1 MCYANIRYSQE
12 PKQFPDSARPIP
24 LGPFPLP
31 VEVRNLI
38 EHGNI
43 EGRQRSDGGDEQQE
57 AKPFPGP
64 EDEGDEV
71 ERNFPVPVEIRN
83 IIHQV
88 ELQRIYSFFNNI
100 H

>member
-1 MCYANIRYSQE
+1 MQE
-12 PKQFPDSARPIP
+12 LKPFPEGARPIP

-43 EGRQRSDGGDEQQE
+43 EGRQRPNGGNEQQE
-57 AKPFPGP
+57 AKPFPDP
-64 EDEGDEV
+64 EDDSEET
-71 ERNFPVPVEIRN
+71 ERNFPVPMEIRN

-88 ELQRIYSFFNNI
+88 R
-100 H
+100 

>member
-1 MCYANIRYSQE
+1 M
-12 PKQFPDSARPIP
+12 
-24 LGPFPLP
+24 
-31 VEVRNLI
+31 EVRNLI

-43 EGRQRSDGGDEQQE
+43 EGRQRPVGDDEQQE

-88 ELQRIYSFFNNI
+88 K
-100 H
+100 

>member
-1 MCYANIRYSQE
+1 VFDQCKQE
-12 PKQFPDSARPIP
+12 LKPFPEGARPIP

-43 EGRQRSDGGDEQQE
+43 EGRQRPDSGEEQQE
-57 AKPFPGP
+57 AKAFSGS
-64 EDEGDEV
+64 EDDSDE
-71 ERNFPVPVEIRN
+71 ERNFPIPMEIRN

-88 ELQRIYSFFNNI
+88 K
-100 H
+100 